1 MRHPPRRTDM
11 TATYV
16 YDAVRTPFGRAGG
29 KLSGI
34 RPDDLAALVM
44 RAIVD
49 RTGLDPARI
58 DDVIFG
64 DANQAGE
71 DNRNV
76 ARMGALLAGF
86 PTSVTGVTVNRLCA
100 SSVEAVVQGSRAIE
114 VGDAQVILAG
124 GVESMSRAPFIVE
137 KSAKPWPASGNQ
149 TMWNTSIGW
158 RMVNPA
164 LPKGWTI
171 SNGQSAE
178 K

>member
-1 MRHPPRRTDM
+1 M

-29 KLSGI
+29 ALSGV

-44 RAIVD
+44 HATVE

-76 ARMGALLAGF
+76 ARMSALLAGF

-100 SSVEAVVQGSRAIE
+100 S
-114 VGDAQVILAG
+114 
-124 GVESMSRAPFIVE
+124 
-137 KSAKPWPASGNQ
+137 
-149 TMWNTSIGW
+149 
-158 RMVNPA
+158 
-164 LPKGWTI
+164 
-171 SNGQSAE
+171 
-178 K
+178 